1 MSALIQNV
9 RNICGEVKSQVTEY
23 LCGLL
28 LHDNRKTC
36 SWTARKIDVPV
47 KRMYS
52 TFKQAH
58 EKVLLIKE
66 DLRNIAQE
74 IESLGENRVLAIDG
88 TMIRKAFARRIEGM
102 AFDYDGVI
110 RCTAQGLSII
120 VASLIIGGDVIP
132 LDVSFWRNPKKKNGK
147 RVKNDPEYRT
157 KISLAIQLITT
168 LKQLMTFDFV
178 AMDGAFASEAMISF
192 LESEGL

>member
-88 TMIRKAFARRIEGM
+88 TMIRKAFARQIEGM

-110 RCTAQGLSII
+110 RRAAQGLSII

-132 LDVSFWRNPKKKNGK
+132 LDVFFG
-147 RVKNDPEYRT
+147 
-157 KISLAIQLITT
+157 AIQ
-168 LKQLMTFDFV
+168 KRRMENV
-178 AMDGAFASEAMISF
+178 
-192 LESEGL
+192 